1 MKNLCHDSRA
11 ANCCHGS
18 QDVIRT
24 DSWGPVAAASL
35 LLLLALGLPAAAQD
49 RTDLLQS
56 KTAEQFAEDAHAAE
70 NSPLFASDETL
81 VITLRTDIEWI
92 RDTRNDSIEVAGTLW
107 FPGEDGAVLETPV
120 EVRARGDFRLSNRNC
135 NFPPLRLDFPR
146 SAMDGTVFEGQDRL
160 KLVTPCHDSRDSYQE
175 YVLKEYLLYRTFGIL
190 TPIGNR
196 VRLVEITYEDIED
209 DYERRTKFAFLIE
222 SDEQMAARNGAEL
235 EEWIQFFPS
244 GVDGSQA
251 VILSMFQYLI
261 GNSDWSATYFHNAR
275 VIRHEDG
282 RYLTVPRDFDFAG
295 AVNARYA
302 SPPEDYPIGRVTDR
316 YFRSYCRPELQFEPL
331 STFFNGKKAEI
342 IALHEGFEILQEDG
356 REEMLKFYE
365 DFWRMM
371 DDERRF
377 DRQILRNCKNW

>member
-1 MKNLCHDSRA
+1 
-11 ANCCHGS
+11 
-18 QDVIRT
+18 VIRT
-24 DSWGPVAAASL
+24 DSLGYVAPASL
-35 LLLLALGLPAAAQD
+35 LVLLALGLPTAAQD
-49 RTDLLQS
+49 LTELLES
-56 KTAEQFAEDAHAAE
+56 KTAEEYAEEAREAE
-70 NSPLFASDETL
+70 NSPLFASDEPL

-92 RDTRNDSIEVAGTLW
+92 RDTRNDSIEVDGTLW
-107 FPGEDGAVLETPV
+107 FRGEDGAFLETPV
-120 EVRARGDFRLSNRNC
+120 EVRARGEFRRSKRNC

-146 SAMDGTVFEGQDRL
+146 GDMDGTVFEGQNKL
-160 KLVTPCHDSRDSYQE
+160 KLVTPCHDSRDSYQV
-175 YVLKEYLLYRTFGIL
+175 YVLKEYLVYKTLGVL
-190 TPIGNR
+190 TPVGNR
-196 VRLVEITYEDIED
+196 VRLVKITYEDIED
-209 DYERRTKFAFLIE
+209 DYDTRTKIAFLIE

-244 GVDGSQA
+244 GVDGGQA